1 MHSVLTRG
9 LVSDSNHEG
18 EATVCGA
25 FKDGDVRRPSSK
37 YRSLN
42 VAEWI
47 KGYGRDCKAVPVEN
61 DVLGFHPSNFSP
73 GS

>member
-1 MHSVLTRG
+1 M
-9 LVSDSNHEG
+9 SDNNHVG

-25 FKDGDVRRPSSK
+25 FKDGDVTHPLSE

-47 KGYGRDCKAVPVEN
+47 KGYGRDCKAVSAEN
-61 DVLGFHPSNFSP
+61 DVPGFHPSNFSP

>member
-1 MHSVLTRG
+1 M
-9 LVSDSNHEG
+9 SDNHVG

-25 FKDGDVRRPSSK
+25 FKDGDIMHPLSK

-42 VAEWI
+42 VAESI
-47 KGYGRDCKAVPVEN
+47 RDCKAVSVEN